1 MIKIYPSF
9 KEKEF
14 VDQLPNKEDIN
25 IDNYNDE
32 VIRLAI
38 ECKCSKLDYDPDVT
52 DGYKLID
59 VFFNTRELSKT
70 KYRDETDRL
79 INDTKVYSNLSPLAN
94 NDNPSDVAML
104 IGGTLEVSN
113 ILSKYYKV
121 AALNFADGK
130 KPGGWPEDGCLT
142 QEENIC
148 RCSNMYEA
156 IISDKCIKE
165 YYQVNMD
172 NDNHGLCTD
181 TVIYLPNVTVFKDD
195 RDYHELE
202 STFKYDI
209 ITCPAPSCRFRDN
222 DEALMVYKRRIEQIV
237 LSAIK
242 NNVECLVLGAWGC
255 GAFGQDKK
263 LIAQAFVDVLNKY
276 SGYFKLIVFA
286 MKNTPKWNQD
296 RPYDVFYDAI
306 DEKYKGVFYVEEI
319 NNLLALRNFI

>member
-14 VDQLPNKEDIN
+14 IDQLPNKEDIN

-79 INDTKVYSNLSPLAN
+79 INDTKVYSNLSPLEN
-94 NDNPSDVAML
+94 NDNSSDVAMM

-130 KPGGWPEDGCLT
+130 KPGGWPEEGCLT

-165 YYQVNMD
+165 YYRINRD
-172 NDNHGLCTD
+172 NDNNGLCTD

-209 ITCPAPSCRFRDN
+209 ITCPAPSCHFKYN

-286 MKNTPKWNQD
+286 MKNTPKWGQD

-306 DEKYKGVFYVEEI
+306 HEKYKGVFYVEEI

>member
-32 VIRLAI
+32 VIRIAI

-79 INDTKVYSNLSPLAN
+79 INDTKVYSNLSPLEN
-94 NDNPSDVAML
+94 NDNSSDVAMM

-113 ILSKYYKV
+113 ILSKCYKV

-130 KPGGWPEDGCLT
+130 KPGGWPEEGCLT

-156 IISDKCIKE
+156 IISDKCNKG
-165 YYQVNMD
+165 YYQVNRSND
-172 NDNHGLCTD
+172 NDGLCTD
-181 TVIYLPNVTVFKDD
+181 AVIYLPNVIVFKDD

-202 STFKYDI
+202 STYKYDI
-209 ITCPAPSCRFRDN
+209 ITCPAPSCRFRNN